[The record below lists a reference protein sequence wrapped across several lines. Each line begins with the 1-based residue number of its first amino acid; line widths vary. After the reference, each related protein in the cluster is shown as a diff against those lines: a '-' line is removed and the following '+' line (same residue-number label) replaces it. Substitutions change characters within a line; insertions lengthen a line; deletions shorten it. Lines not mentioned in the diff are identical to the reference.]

1 VEKSADVSEGH
12 TASIFCVEVMTVN
25 GMIYIGNGGQGK
37 MMFKTGMILRTH
49 V

>member
-1 VEKSADVSEGH
+1 
-12 TASIFCVEVMTVN
+12 MTVN

-49 V
+49 VWILNKTAFETSNLTKE